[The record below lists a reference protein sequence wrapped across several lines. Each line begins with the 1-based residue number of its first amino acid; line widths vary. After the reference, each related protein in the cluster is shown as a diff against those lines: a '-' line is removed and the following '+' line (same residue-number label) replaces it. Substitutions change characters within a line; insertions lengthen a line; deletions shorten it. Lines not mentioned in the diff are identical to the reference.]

1 MTRFIRAFGRGS
13 TFIFLPL
20 IFIIVYHI
28 SFIITGL
35 FLGSAT
41 LLMAFVQYYSGILT
55 DRIGRRT
62 ILVYSQ
68 IPAVVFY
75 LLIYY
80 TVANPYYFVLL
91 LGSWYGTIIINSIQY
106 PAVQASVAD
115 ITSVRDRLSGY
126 TIMRIMANLG
136 IAIGPLLGAYLAYFG
151 LQYIFLVSS
160 AVTVVEIF
168 MLYFLMRE
176 TYVPSDHIQVMKGE
190 LSRTYMKDRF
200 FVVFI
205 IIGVLLQIFMRQRG
219 STFTVYTI
227 VLQNLPYMYLGYIW
241 ALNGILVVT
250 LQFPLL
256 RLMTKVGNP
265 MMWRGVGTLFYAT
278 SFLVLTDSTAF
289 LILAL
294 FMTISTFG
302 EDLLSPTTQS
312 IITTLAPDNMRG
324 SYVGVYNLY
333 SSFGGFA
340 GAIIGLYLLFVL
352 QSVSSTYWFYIA
364 IGTVVVAVMYMFIS
378 GMFSRRMKEMEETVI
393 SSNVG

>member
-160 AVTVVEIF
+160 TVTVVEIF

-227 VLQNLPYMYLGYIW
+227 VLRNLPYMYLGYIW

>member
-136 IAIGPLLGAYLAYFG
+136 IAIGPLLGAYLAYVG

-265 MMWRGVGTLFYAT
+265 MMWRGVGTLFYAI

>member
-265 MMWRGVGTLFYAT
+265 MMWRGVGTLFYAI

>member
-1 MTRFIRAFGRGS
+1 
-13 TFIFLPL
+13 
-20 IFIIVYHI
+20 
-28 SFIITGL
+28 
-35 FLGSAT
+35 
-41 LLMAFVQYYSGILT
+41 
-55 DRIGRRT
+55 
-62 ILVYSQ
+62 
-68 IPAVVFY
+68 
-75 LLIYY
+75 
-80 TVANPYYFVLL
+80 
-91 LGSWYGTIIINSIQY
+91 
-106 PAVQASVAD
+106 
-115 ITSVRDRLSGY
+115 
-126 TIMRIMANLG
+126 
-136 IAIGPLLGAYLAYFG
+136 
-151 LQYIFLVSS
+151 
-160 AVTVVEIF
+160 
-168 MLYFLMRE
+168 
-176 TYVPSDHIQVMKGE
+176 
-190 LSRTYMKDRF
+190 MKDRF

-241 ALNGILVVT
+241 ALNGILVVA

-265 MMWRGVGTLFYAT
+265 MMWRGVGTLFYAI

-364 IGTVVVAVMYMFIS
+364 IGTVVVAVMYMLIS